1 MSRGN
6 DNENNAALNGR
17 NESMAQITCE
27 DELDPDVM
35 ASMSS
40 LGCFKDRDA
49 LIAKLLSNEE
59 CTEKYV
65 YHLLLNR
72 KARHPSTEDDENRFG
87 YDVSKL
93 GSDRPRKRTDS
104 TSSLNK
110 LTNIS
115 RKNSVLSLQ
124 NGNQRTTPTTVSL
137 ILNFFNDLS
146 LLLPNLVSD
155 PFLPK

>member
-6 DNENNAALNGR
+6 DPDTTQ
-17 NESMAQITCE
+17 MADNRAQSFPPITCE

-40 LGCFKDRDA
+40 LGCFKDREA
-49 LIAKLLSNEE
+49 LVVKLLSMEE

-72 KARHPSTEDDENRFG
+72 KERHPSTEDDEKRFG
-87 YDVSKL
+87 YDIAKQ

-110 LTNIS
+110 LGNIS

-124 NGNQRTTPTTVSL
+124 NGNQRTTPTTVIFFSASL
-137 ILNFFNDLS
+137 
-146 LLLPNLVSD
+146 
-155 PFLPK
+155 